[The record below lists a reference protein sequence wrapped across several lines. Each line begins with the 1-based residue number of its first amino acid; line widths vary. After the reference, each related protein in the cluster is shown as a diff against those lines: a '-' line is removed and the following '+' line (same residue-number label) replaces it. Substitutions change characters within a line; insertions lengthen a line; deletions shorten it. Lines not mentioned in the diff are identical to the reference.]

1 MKKIND
7 EILKYLSG
15 MMSDSEMKLFEE
27 KLKISEELNSQLN
40 CVREVLAEFDI
51 KNINADETYFNNL
64 VPRIRQ
70 RMDSGK
76 KYHLRKKLYYL
87 VPALTIILL
96 AIVFYPRN
104 NNNLGNNLHE
114 LAEVVVNNI
123 DDSEVTDKYS
133 NYIILDASYNT
144 LLSNKDFTVGLENS
158 NEAIP
163 DSYFK
168 LVDYSNTETL
178 RALDNLPEEDL
189 EKLYA
194 ELSNIKFQ

>member
-1 MKKIND
+1 MKTINE

-40 CVREVLAEFDI
+40 SAREALSEFDI
-51 KNINADETYFNNL
+51 KSIDVNETYFNNL

-70 RMDSGK
+70 RLDSEK